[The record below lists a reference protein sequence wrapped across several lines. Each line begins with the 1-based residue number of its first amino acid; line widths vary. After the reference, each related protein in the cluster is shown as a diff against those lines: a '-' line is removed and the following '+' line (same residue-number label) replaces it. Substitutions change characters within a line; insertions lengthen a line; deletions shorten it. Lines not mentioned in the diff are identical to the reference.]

1 MIAFICTT
9 IQDPDD
15 KEYMLWIY
23 EEFQNLM
30 FYTAKKYINDQMTC
44 EDIVQECIV
53 KLIQKIDVI
62 RGKERC
68 ILAGYIVSIIR
79 NVSINYLKSEGVRQ
93 KHSVGFDEETMD
105 QLPSPELSIEEIL
118 LAKEKSSLISI
129 AMEQLSVTERLLLE
143 GKYILEYSD
152 DELAKQ
158 LNCKSGSI
166 RMKLTRARR
175 HALSILSQ
183 MNWKGESDDDQQAR
197 SIAGKV

>member
-1 MIAFICTT
+1 MIAFICMTV
-9 IQDPDD
+9 QDPDD

-44 EDIVQECIV
+44 EDIVHECIV

-68 ILAGYIVSIIR
+68 ILAGYIVSTIR
-79 NVSINYLKSEGVRQ
+79 NVSINHLKREGVRQ
-93 KHSVGFDEETMD
+93 KHTVGFDEEIIE
-105 QLPSPELSIEEIL
+105 QFPSCELSLEEML
-118 LAKEKSSLISI
+118 LAKEKSFLISL
-129 AMEQLSVTERLLLE
+129 AMGQLSEVERLLLE

-158 LNCKSGSI
+158 LDCKPGSI

-183 MNWKGESDDDQQAR
+183 MDWKGEDDDDQ
-197 SIAGKV
+197 

>member
-166 RMKLTRARR
+166 RMKLTRDRR

>member
-79 NVSINYLKSEGVRQ
+79 NVSINYLKREGVRQ
-93 KHSVGFDEETMD
+93 KHSVGFDE
-105 QLPSPELSIEEIL
+105 
-118 LAKEKSSLISI
+118 
-129 AMEQLSVTERLLLE
+129 
-143 GKYILEYSD
+143 
-152 DELAKQ
+152 
-158 LNCKSGSI
+158 
-166 RMKLTRARR
+166 
-175 HALSILSQ
+175 
-183 MNWKGESDDDQQAR
+183 
-197 SIAGKV
+197 